1 MIKTTITACLATLLF
16 SSCGGAKDEKNPHY
30 NDNASAVNDPA
41 YQEGLQLVVKSDCLT
56 CHKIAEGSTGPS
68 YEAIA
73 AKYADNKE
81 NIDLL
86 SGKII
91 NGGVGIWGQVP
102 MSAHPAVTKADAEK
116 MVKYILLLKK

>member
-1 MIKTTITACLATLLF
+1 MIKTTITACLATLLL
-16 SSCGGAKDEKNPHY
+16 SSCGGAKDEKIPH
-30 NDNASAVNDPA
+30 NNVDASVVNSPA
-41 YQEGLQLVVKSDCLT
+41 YQDGLQLVVKSDCLT
-56 CHKIAEGSTGPS
+56 CHKIAEGSIGPS